1 MLCTLSQ
8 VTRLVSS
15 LDCFETKWSDSRVHT
30 LRWVPWWTAL
40 SHLPSPLNQLHF
52 WGKPVFSY
60 ISLTFI
66 EFLLCA
72 GTGLGTE
79 RVTNKTMSLHCGCW
93 VAKSCLTFANSCDQ
107 SPPPPH
113 PWTVAPQPPLSMGFP
128 SPGDLPN
135 PGMEP
140 ASLAPHALA
149 DGVLT
154 TAQPGKPLPLSHQGL
169 KNSGERQMFKKRGE
183 KKKKSTELPDLIVK
197 ELQGGE

>member
-1 MLCTLSQ
+1 
-8 VTRLVSS
+8 
-15 LDCFETKWSDSRVHT
+15 
-30 LRWVPWWTAL
+30 
-40 SHLPSPLNQLHF
+40 
-52 WGKPVFSY
+52 
-60 ISLTFI
+60 
-66 EFLLCA
+66 
-72 GTGLGTE
+72 
-79 RVTNKTMSLHCGCW
+79 
-93 VAKSCLTFANSCDQ
+93 
-107 SPPPPH
+107 
-113 PWTVAPQPPLSMGFP
+113 MGFP